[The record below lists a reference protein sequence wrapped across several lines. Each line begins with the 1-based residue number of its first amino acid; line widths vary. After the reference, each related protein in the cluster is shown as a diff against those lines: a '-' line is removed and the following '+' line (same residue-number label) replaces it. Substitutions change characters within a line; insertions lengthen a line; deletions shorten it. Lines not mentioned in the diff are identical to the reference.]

1 MKPEE
6 THIFE
11 WGRVFVGDVPPAFLF
26 EVLLRMAAGYIILI
40 VSMRVLGKRM
50 AAQLTRNELASV
62 TSLAAGVGL
71 PIVAPDRGMLPSFM
85 IAFIVVIV
93 TRLISTLSA
102 RSQRVEALTQGSI
115 SILVDNGQMIPHA
128 MEKTGVSRERVLG
141 QLRSKQI
148 RQLGEVKNLFFEAN
162 GNFTIVRAIE
172 PTAGLCVLPDDD
184 ITFVSELKC
193 TSREVCHVCGAT
205 RTGTDARCRNCG
217 KKHWVHAI
225 E

>member
-6 THIFE
+6 TQIFE
-11 WGRVFVGDVPPAFLF
+11 WGRLFVGDVTPAFLF
-26 EVLLRMAAGYIILI
+26 EVLLRMAAGYVILI
-40 VSMRVLGKRM
+40 ASMRILGKRM

-85 IAFIVVIV
+85 IAIIVVVV
-93 TRLISTLSA
+93 TRLISTVSA
-102 RSQRVEALTQGSI
+102 RNQRVESITQGSI
-115 SILVDNGQMIPHA
+115 SILVDDGQMVPHA

-162 GNFTIVRAIE
+162 GNFTIVRAIQ
-172 PTAGLCVLPDDD
+172 PTAGLCALPDDD
-184 ITFVSELKC
+184 EAFIKELK
-193 TSREVCHVCGAT
+193 TSGTEVCHVCGAA
-205 RTGTDARCRNCG
+205 RKGTNTECGNCG
-217 KKHWVHAI
+217 KSHWVHAI